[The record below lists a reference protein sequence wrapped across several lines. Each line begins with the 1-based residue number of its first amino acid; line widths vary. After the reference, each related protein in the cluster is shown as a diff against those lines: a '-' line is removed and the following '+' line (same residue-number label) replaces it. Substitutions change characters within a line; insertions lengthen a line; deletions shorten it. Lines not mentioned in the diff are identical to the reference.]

1 MDSGLLHY
9 LLFSGSRRSGRGTFH
24 ARCGDGEPAGY
35 CCHLHSPNLGR
46 GQRGKG
52 LREWGLPRVSEE
64 AYLAGAMQDAVGR
77 GKEGAKTREHLR
89 GWVGVPRAWLGTLE
103 WSPSPPTLHPP
114 FSPPNLP
121 SYPQK
126 QPCICALSTATQT
139 PLSNSRSHKGKW
151 AEKTGTPPPTPAPS
165 DGTIK
170 ASLSLPIWEDAAPL
184 LPSPHHSSPCPPMEK
199 PGLRGPWREAVGQ
212 AWGPLETAAE
222 ACAPLTLSLPR
233 IVWKKLEVPRFLPQ
247 APPSVELSIALP
259 HPQRCT

>member
-77 GKEGAKTREHLR
+77 SKEGAKTREHLR

-139 PLSNSRSHKGKW
+139 PLSNSRSHKGKG

-165 DGTIK
+165 RWDNK
-170 ASLSLPIWEDAAPL
+170 SLPLPPYLGGCSTSAPL
-184 LPSPHHSSPCPPMEK
+184 PPPLITLSSHGETRAKRAMEGGSGPSLGAPRNSSRSLCPPDTL
-199 PGLRGPWREAVGQ
+199 PAQ
-212 AWGPLETAAE
+212 DCLEET
-222 ACAPLTLSLPR
+222 
-233 IVWKKLEVPRFLPQ
+233 
-247 APPSVELSIALP
+247 
-259 HPQRCT
+259 